1 MRTTRVQN
9 LCELAAS
16 ACASGL
22 DEARRREISLLM
34 DAVAAADLGL
44 PDTAPAAGSVSA
56 GSTIITQTVYA
67 SDAFELVVFL
77 FPRGVRLPLH
87 DHRETILTPESPT
100 FALRPDFAN
109 IHSFEALAD
118 TAVLDLQLPPYDDR
132 KGRDCH
138 YFASEGEAAPAL
150 AEAAA
155 GGDSARG
162 GGSEGICCAET
173 LRVISPELDIRA
185 GAYRGPRPR
194 LAR

>member
-1 MRTTRVQN
+1 MRTTRVQD

-87 DHRETILTPESPT
+87 DHPGMMVAS
-100 FALRPDFAN
+100 
-109 IHSFEALAD
+109 
-118 TAVLDLQLPPYDDR
+118 QLP
-132 KGRDCH
+132 GQLC
-138 YFASEGEAAPAL
+138 
-150 AEAAA
+150 
-155 GGDSARG
+155 SAWPMRN
-162 GGSEGICCAET
+162 T
-173 LRVISPELDIRA
+173 
-185 GAYRGPRPR
+185 
-194 LAR
+194 

>member
-1 MRTTRVQN
+1 MYMRTTRVQD

-87 DHRETILTPESPT
+87 DHRAPFLPRKIRLPLRRRLFPHCASP
-100 FALRPDFAN
+100 AHRRSRDDGL
-109 IHSFEALAD
+109 
-118 TAVLDLQLPPYDDR
+118 LP
-132 KGRDCH
+132 RD
-138 YFASEGEAAPAL
+138 
-150 AEAAA
+150 
-155 GGDSARG
+155 
-162 GGSEGICCAET
+162 
-173 LRVISPELDIRA
+173 
-185 GAYRGPRPR
+185 
-194 LAR
+194 

>member
-1 MRTTRVQN
+1 MYMRTTRVQD

-87 DHRETILTPESPT
+87 DHRAPF
-100 FALRPDFAN
+100 FA
-109 IHSFEALAD
+109 
-118 TAVLDLQLPPYDDR
+118 PPQDPP
-132 KGRDCH
+132 
-138 YFASEGEAAPAL
+138 SAAPPAVPSL
-150 AEAAA
+150 
-155 GGDSARG
+155 
-162 GGSEGICCAET
+162 
-173 LRVISPELDIRA
+173 
-185 GAYRGPRPR
+185 R
-194 LAR
+194 LACTPPQPR